1 MGKFK
6 NSIVWLRHDL
16 RLEDHTALK
25 KAYLESENVYLL
37 FIFDTDILSK
47 LEKDDQRV
55 SFIWNS
61 LVHMKEKL
69 ASTKIIHI

>member
-37 FIFDTDILSK
+37 FIFDTYS
-47 LEKDDQRV
+47 V
-55 SFIWNS
+55 N
-61 LVHMKEKL
+61 
-69 ASTKIIHI
+69 